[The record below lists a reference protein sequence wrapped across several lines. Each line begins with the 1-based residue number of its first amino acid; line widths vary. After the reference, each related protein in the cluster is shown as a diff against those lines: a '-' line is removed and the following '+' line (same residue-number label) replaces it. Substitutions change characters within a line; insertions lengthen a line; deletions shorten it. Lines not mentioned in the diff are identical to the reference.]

1 MLTPDL
7 NHPHTCYILM
17 NQSESEC
24 IAGSDDGGKFPVVM
38 DDGVDPQIKRL
49 VLGAELRRLRDM
61 AGISGRELA
70 DLIGISQSKVSR
82 IEAGAAMPSSVQVAK
97 WAVAVSAPEDARQV
111 LDSLVQAAFT
121 EVQTWRTALHTRPHL
136 QRDIQK
142 LEQST
147 RRIFTY
153 QPALVPGLLQTAEY
167 AKRVLTLFQPG
178 HPEGKIANVLAA
190 RLDRQL
196 ILYDESKEFEFLI
209 TEAALRWRP
218 GPPRLLLAQLDR
230 IASLSTLE
238 NVSVGLIPLSAQAVA
253 SMTHAFVMFETDDP
267 ETAHD
272 GAAREEGEDEER
284 DTVVTVE
291 TVHANLVVKGD
302 ESVGLYR
309 TRWSLLRQMAVFD
322 DEARVFLSE
331 VADTIRA
338 GR

>member
-1 MLTPDL
+1 
-7 NHPHTCYILM
+7 
-17 NQSESEC
+17 
-24 IAGSDDGGKFPVVM
+24 M
-38 DDGVDPQIKRL
+38 DDGVDPQIRRQ

-82 IEAGAAMPSSVQVAK
+82 IEAGTAMPSSVQVSK
-97 WAVAVSAPEDARQV
+97 WARAVNAPEDARQV

-121 EVQTWRTALHTRPHL
+121 EVQTWRTAFHNRPHL

-142 LEQST
+142 LEHSAH
-147 RRIFTY
+147 RIFTY
-153 QPALVPGLLQTAEY
+153 QPTLVPGLLQTAEY

-178 HPEGKIANVLAA
+178 HSDSKIANVLAA

-196 ILYDESKEFEFLI
+196 ILYDESKQFEFLI

-230 IASLSTLE
+230 ISSLNTLE
-238 NVSVGLIPLSAQAVA
+238 NVSIGLIPLATEAVA
-253 SMTHAFVMFETDDP
+253 SMAHAFVMFETDDP
-267 ETAHD
+267 QTAH
-272 GAAREEGEDEER
+272 EEGDDVER
-284 DTVVTVE
+284 GTVVTVE

-322 DEARVFLSE
+322 EEARTFLAE
-331 VADTIRA
+331 VTDIVRA
-338 GR
+338 EGNP